1 MNTDHS
7 KKSMNSARRQSTLQT
22 SRWIAGVSGVLF
34 LLLIVLVKTVDTATV
49 EATGKTMGL
58 YTLNGGFHALT
69 GVNMFWYKLTQALG
83 IFLILVAGGFA
94 FLGLHQLI
102 KRKSLLKVDRC
113 LLCLGGLYAV
123 LIVLYAFFEKVIIN
137 YRPIIMDGKL
147 AAEASFPSSHTM
159 LVCVVMGSAV
169 MLIPHY
175 VKDAKIRQIL
185 QIVCLLV
192 ILITVIGRLICGVH
206 WFTDILGGVLISMT
220 LLALFRI
227 VSMKRGNR

>member
-7 KKSMNSARRQSTLQT
+7 KKSMSSARRQSTLQT

-69 GVNMFWYKLTQALG
+69 GVNMFWYKLTQVLG

-94 FLGLHQLI
+94 FLG
-102 KRKSLLKVDRC
+102 LLKVDRC

-192 ILITVIGRLICGVH
+192 ILITIIGRLICGVH

>member
-1 MNTDHS
+1 MNTDNS
-7 KKSMNSARRQSTLQT
+7 KKSMSSARRQSTLQT

-69 GVNMFWYKLTQALG
+69 GVNMFWYKLTQVLG

-102 KRKSLLKVDRC
+102 KRKSFLKVDRC

-147 AAEASFPSSHTM
+147 AAEASFP
-159 LVCVVMGSAV
+159 
-169 MLIPHY
+169 
-175 VKDAKIRQIL
+175 
-185 QIVCLLV
+185 LLV

-206 WFTDILGGVLISMT
+206 CFTDILGGVLISMT